1 MFLGTMQKQPGEKL
15 PVDIDYSAVIAGRA
29 ADSIVLFE
37 VRVPTGMQLESQDV
51 SVPNKAAQLYIAGG
65 SDGQVYS
72 WTVVAD
78 ITMGGRLTRVE
89 DEFSVVVSE
98 VSAASGAAPSYGAAF

>member
-51 SVPNKAAQLYIAGG
+51 SVPNKAAQLYISGG
-65 SDGQVYS
+65 SDGQTYA

-89 DEFSVVVSE
+89 DEFQVIVKEINSLAVV
-98 VSAASGAAPSYGAAF
+98 APIWPVMT